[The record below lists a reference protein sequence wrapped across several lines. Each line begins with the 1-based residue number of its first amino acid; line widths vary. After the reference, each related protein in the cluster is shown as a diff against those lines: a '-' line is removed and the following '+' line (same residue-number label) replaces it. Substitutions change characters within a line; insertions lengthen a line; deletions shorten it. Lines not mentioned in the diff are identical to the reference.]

1 LGILV
6 LTIIQWQI
14 VYIPVLAFCIVCIDN
29 GTGRRSA
36 YVHYVM
42 SLDND
47 RANRSELDD
56 LVLHF
61 LYTIALFTCRLSGL
75 AFYTRLSQAHDHLF
89 RAIKI
94 CAGIFVAVFIVQF
107 FLLLFHCVPVTGIWP
122 YSWQPDYHKYRCR
135 TWGGVYITN
144 SALSFGCDGIM
155 FVIPSMLI
163 HLLHV
168 PLKRKMGLA
177 MVMFPGVL

>member
-1 LGILV
+1 
-6 LTIIQWQI
+6 
-14 VYIPVLAFCIVCIDN
+14 
-29 GTGRRSA
+29 
-36 YVHYVM
+36 M
-42 SLDND
+42 SLNND
-47 RANRSELDD
+47 RTNRAELDD

-107 FLLLFHCVPVTGIWP
+107 FLLLFHCLPVTGIWP
-122 YSWQPDYHKYRCR
+122 YSWQPDYYKYRCI

-144 SALSFGCDGIM
+144 SALSFLCDVIM

-168 PLKRKMGLA
+168 PLRRKLGLA
-177 MVMFPGVL
+177 MVMFPGVLLVSPPTHLANHILT